1 MNDKDGIYDEPQSFV
16 GLDVSKAWIDAHSLP
31 GGQIR
36 RFENNEPGLEQ
47 CLAWVRSQPA
57 CLCVTEATG
66 GFETALASLLA
77 SAGIA
82 VAVVN
87 AKHVR
92 DFARA
97 FGILA
102 KTDRVDARVLALFA
116 QKRRPPV
123 RPLPD
128 ETQRQLI
135 SLVDRRRQLVAMRA
149 QEQTRLTL
157 AKGRPR
163 ENLKAHIEW
172 LSGAIADL
180 DRELTVTVR
189 SSELWLVKSK
199 LLASVPG
206 VGKVTLC
213 TLLARLPE
221 LGKLDRA
228 AIAALAGVAPFN
240 CDSGQHR
247 GKRRIWGGRADV
259 RCVLYM
265 AVISAIRCNPMIKA
279 FYQRLVSA
287 GKPKKLAITA
297 CMRKLLTILNCMLR
311 TNTAWN
317 PALPAHN

>member
-1 MNDKDGIYDEPQSFV
+1 MNDKDGINNEPRSFV

-31 GGQIR
+31 DAQIR
-36 RFENNEPGLEQ
+36 RFENNDSGLEQ
-47 CLAWVRSQPA
+47 CLAWVRTQPD
-57 CLCVTEATG
+57 CLCVAEATG
-66 GFETALASLLA
+66 GFETAVAGLLA
-77 SAGIA
+77 SAAIPI
-82 VAVVN
+82 AVVN

-92 DFARA
+92 DFAKA

-116 QKRRPPV
+116 QKRRPPL

-128 ETQRQLI
+128 EAQRQFI
-135 SLVDRRRQLVAMRA
+135 NLVDRRRQLVAMRA
-149 QEQTRLTL
+149 QEQTRLGL
-157 AKGRPR
+157 AKGLSR
-163 ENLKAHIEW
+163 ESLKAHIEW
-172 LSGAIADL
+172 LSSAIADL

-221 LGKLDRA
+221 LGQLDRA

-247 GKRRIWGGRADV
+247 GRRRIWGGRADV
-259 RCVLYM
+259 RCALYM
-265 AVISAIRCNPMIKA
+265 AVITAIRCNPVIKA
-279 FYQRLVSA
+279 FYQRLLNA

-311 TNTAWN
+311 TNTTWN
-317 PALPAHN
+317 PVLLSHI

>member
-1 MNDKDGIYDEPQSFV
+1 MNDKDGINNEPRCFV
-16 GLDVSKAWIDAHSLP
+16 GLDVSKTWIDAHSLP
-31 GGQIR
+31 DAQIG
-36 RFENNEPGLEQ
+36 RFENNEQGLEQ
-47 CLAWVRSQPA
+47 CLAWVQAQPA
-57 CLCVTEATG
+57 CLCVAEATG
-66 GFETALASLLA
+66 GFETAVASLLA
-77 SAGIA
+77 SAGIPI
-82 VAVVN
+82 AVVN

-92 DFARA
+92 DFAKA

-116 QKRRPPV
+116 QKRRPPL

-128 ETQRQLI
+128 ETQRQFI
-135 SLVDRRRQLVAMRA
+135 NLVDRRRQLVAMRA
-149 QEQTRLTL
+149 QEQTRLGL
-157 AKGRPR
+157 AKGPAR
-163 ENLKAHIEW
+163 ESLKAHIEW
-172 LSGAIADL
+172 LSTAIADL

-221 LGKLDRA
+221 LGQLDRA

-247 GKRRIWGGRADV
+247 GRRRIWGGRADV
-259 RCVLYM
+259 RCALYM
-265 AVISAIRCNPMIKA
+265 AVISAIRCNPVIKA
-279 FYQRLVSA
+279 FYQRLVGA

-311 TNTAWN
+311 TNTTWN
-317 PALPAHN
+317 PEQLAHT